1 MEGNRGVTTL
11 AADQA
16 QSNRDDPN
24 IIRNRLIFGFGGM
37 LIGQFLAYLDIQI
50 VNSSLAQIQAGT
62 SASSDEIS
70 WVQSAYL
77 IAEVV
82 MIPLSSYLARWWG
95 TQRLFMISCTGFI
108 IMSVLT
114 GLSSDIDTM
123 ILTRALQGFVGGAM
137 IPTTFAVAFSAFPP
151 ERRMISSV
159 VMSTVISMAPTLG
172 PTLGGQI
179 TELLSWRWLFFIN
192 VPLGLL
198 VLFLVGRFGD
208 FDRPD
213 PRLARNFDWTALV
226 CMALFLMCGQ
236 YVLEEGTGESWFQSD
251 LILGLTV
258 LSVLG
263 GIIFIW
269 RSLKSANPIVELNAF
284 ADRNFRVGCFLTF
297 VSGIGLFGSTY
308 LLPLFLARVR
318 GDSPGQI
325 GATMV
330 VSGLVM
336 FAMGP
341 ISTRLAQFVPP
352 RPQIVLGFFIA
363 AAGMWVSR
371 DVTPEWGF
379 NQYLVLQITRSAG
392 LALVMFTTQNI
403 TMGTLSPDL
412 MKSAGSLVNLSRNL
426 GGAFALAVLTT
437 VLATNSAQ
445 HFHDLSAG
453 FAVTQAGGAEMIDGL
468 AAHMQDLGL
477 SQPEAAARKMM
488 SSILRRDALVM
499 AFSDC
504 YTYLAL
510 GFAFAALV
518 SLSAKPTRLSNV
530 PVAVD
535 VSKSTQAV
543 E

>member
-1 MEGNRGVTTL
+1 VTTL
-11 AADQA
+11 AAEQA
-16 QSNRDDPN
+16 QPNREDPN
-24 IIRNRLIFGFGGM
+24 VIRNRLIFGFGGM

-159 VMSTVISMAPTLG
+159 IMSTVISMAPTIG

-179 TELLSWRWLFFIN
+179 TELLNWRWLFFIN

-198 VLFLVGRFGD
+198 VLFLVGKFGD

-213 PRLARNFDWTALV
+213 PRLSRNFDWTALI

-258 LSVLG
+258 LSLG
-263 GIIFIW
+263 AGMLFVW
-269 RSLKSANPIVELNAF
+269 RSLNSANPIVELNAF

-297 VSGIGLFGSTY
+297 ISGVGLFGSTY

-341 ISTRLAQFVPP
+341 ISTRLAQLVPP
-352 RPQIVLGFFIA
+352 RPQIILGFFIA

-392 LALVMFTTQNI
+392 LALVMYTTQNI

-437 VLATNSAQ
+437 VLATHSAQ

-453 FAVTQAGGAEMIDGL
+453 LSVTQAGGAEMINGL

-504 YTYLAL
+504 YTYLAI

-530 PVAVD
+530 PIATD
-535 VSKSTQAV
+535 ALKPTQAV
-543 E
+543 D

>member
-1 MEGNRGVTTL
+1 MTTL
-11 AADQA
+11 AAEQA
-16 QSNRDDPN
+16 QPN
-24 IIRNRLIFGFGGM
+24 GENPDVIRNRLIFGFGGM

-50 VNSSLAQIQAGT
+50 VNSSLSQIQAGT

-95 TQRLFMISCTGFI
+95 TQRLFMISCTGFT

-123 ILTRALQGFVGGAM
+123 IITRALQGFIGGAM
-137 IPTTFAVAFSAFPP
+137 IPTVFATAFAAFPP

-159 VMSTVISMAPTLG
+159 VMSTVISMAPTIG

-179 TELLSWRWLFFIN
+179 TEQLSWRWLFFIN
-192 VPLGLL
+192 VPFGLL

-213 PRLARNFDWTALV
+213 PRLARNFDWTALI

-236 YVLEEGTGESWFQSD
+236 YVLEEGTKEAWFQSD
-251 LILGLTV
+251 LILGLTW
-258 LSVLG
+258 LSLIG
-263 GIIFIW
+263 GFLFIW
-269 RSLKSANPIVELNAF
+269 RSLRSANPIVELSAF

-297 VSGIGLFGSTY
+297 ISGVGLFGSTY

-325 GATMV
+325 GTTMV
-330 VSGLVM
+330 VSGLMM

-352 RPQIVLGFFIA
+352 RPQIILGFFIA

-403 TMGTLSPDL
+403 TMGTLSPAL

-426 GGAFALAVLTT
+426 GGAFSLAVLTT
-437 VLATNSAQ
+437 VLATHSAQ

-453 FAVTQAGGAEMIDGL
+453 FSVTQASGAEMIHGL

-477 SQPEAAARKMM
+477 NEPEVAARKMM
-488 SSILRRDALVM
+488 THILRRDALVM

-504 YTYLAL
+504 YTFLAF
-510 GFAFAALV
+510 GFVFAAMV
-518 SLSAKPTRLSNV
+518 SLTARPTRLSNI
-530 PVAVD
+530 PIAAD
-535 VSKSTQAV
+535 ALKPTQTV

>member
-1 MEGNRGVTTL
+1 MAYSQHPVGTESPATV
-11 AADQA
+11 
-16 QSNRDDPN
+16 
-24 IIRNRLIFGFGGM
+24 RNRLIFGFGGM

-95 TQRLFMISCTGFI
+95 TQRLFMLSCLGFT

-123 ILTRALQGFVGGAM
+123 IVTRALQGFIGGAM
-137 IPTTFAVAFSAFPP
+137 IPTVFAIAFSAFPP

-159 VMSTVISMAPTLG
+159 IMSTVISMAPTIG
-172 PTLGGQI
+172 PSLGGQI

-192 VPLGLL
+192 VPFGLL
-198 VLFLVGRFGD
+198 ALFLVGRFGD
-208 FDRPD
+208 FDKPD
-213 PRLARNFDWTALV
+213 PNLARNFDWAALI

-258 LSVLG
+258 LSIFG
-263 GIIFIW
+263 GIIFIR
-269 RSLKSANPIVELNAF
+269 RSLRSANPIVELSAF

-297 VSGIGLFGSTY
+297 ISGVGLFGSTY
-308 LLPLFLARVR
+308 LLPLFLANVR
-318 GDSPGQI
+318 QESPGQI

-341 ISTRLAQFVPP
+341 IATRLAQFVPP
-352 RPQIVLGFFIA
+352 RPQIIAGFIIA

-379 NQYLVLQITRSAG
+379 NQYLALQITRSAG

-403 TMGTLSPDL
+403 TMGTLPPAL

-426 GGAFALAVLTT
+426 GGAFALAILTT
-437 VLATNSAQ
+437 VLATQSLQ

-453 FAVTQAGGAEMIDGL
+453 LSVTQHNGAEMIN
-468 AAHMQDLGL
+468 GL
-477 SQPEAAARKMM
+477 SDHMTDFGVRQPQEAALKMM
-488 SSILRRDALVM
+488 SQILRRDALVM

-504 YTYLAL
+504 YTLLAL
-510 GFAFAALV
+510 GFLFAAAA
-518 SLSAKPTRLSNV
+518 SLTAKPTRLSHV
-530 PVAVD
+530 PLVPNSLKPID
-535 VSKSTQAV
+535 PD